1 MNIMK
6 RIFPAVVLFF
16 AACTGSH
23 TSITTGEWQG
33 KLLRED
39 GNHIVFNF
47 EVQQIKDSI
56 RWIIKNGEERIEVTD
71 IRTDGDSIWVQM
83 PVFESS
89 FKLKKE
95 GNGSLKGIWTKAG
108 SAGFLDMP
116 FEAVANKTERF
127 TVNAATT
134 KNITGTWSVRFFRA
148 DGSPRPAIATFVQ
161 NNAELTGTFIT
172 PTGDYRYLKGVVD
185 GDSLKLSTFDG
196 SHAYLFKAFINKDSA
211 ISNGFY
217 YSGATSI
224 EPWEAIKNDTAS
236 LPDVAAM
243 YLKDGEEKL
252 NFSFPDLDGKKV
264 SINNDRFK
272 NKVVIVQI
280 MGSWCP
286 NCMDETAFLSS
297 FYKEYKDKGVEV
309 VALAYEYYE
318 DYNLAVNSVRKFQ
331 KRFDVQYPM
340 LVTGVTV
347 SDTLRTEKTLP
358 QLTKIKSFP
367 STIFIGKDG
376 KVAKI
381 HAGFEGPG
389 TGSRYDALKQE
400 FIATVEKL
408 LGNG

>member
-1 MNIMK
+1 MK
-6 RIFPAVVLFF
+6 KILPFLSVLF
-16 AACTGSH
+16 AACTGGPSA
-23 TSITTGEWQG
+23 SLETGEWQG
-33 KLLRED
+33 KLLRND

-47 EVQQIKDSI
+47 ELRQVNDSI
-56 RWIIKNGEERIEVTD
+56 TWIIKNGEEKIEVTD
-71 IRTDGDSIWVQM
+71 ILLNGDSILVNM

-89 FKLKKE
+89 FKLVKD
-95 GNGSLKGIWTKAG
+95 GNSKLRGTWTKAG
-108 SAGFLDMP
+108 SAGFIDMP
-116 FEAVANKTERF
+116 FEAVAGKTERF
-127 TVNAATT
+127 STSKNASS
-134 KNITGTWSVRFFRA
+134 NISGKWAVRFFRA
-148 DGSPRPAIATFVQ
+148 DGSPRPAIAEFVQ
-161 NNAELTGTFIT
+161 KGNDLLGTFIT
-172 PTGDYRYLKGVVD
+172 PTGDYRYLQGVVD
-185 GDSLKLSTFDG
+185 GDLLKLSTFDG
-196 SHAYLFKAFINKDSA
+196 SHAYFFKAHINSDST
-211 ISNGFY
+211 ISKGFY

-224 EPWEAIKNDTAS
+224 EPWEAVKNDTAS

-252 NFSFPDLDGKKV
+252 NFSFPDLNGKQV
-264 SINNDRFK
+264 SINDTRFA

-297 FYKEYKDKGVEV
+297 FYKQNKDRGVEI

-318 DYNLAVNSVRKFQ
+318 DFNLAVNSIKKFQ
-331 KRFDVQYPM
+331 KRYDVQYPM

-389 TGSRYDALKQE
+389 TGKRYELLKKEFEETVEGLLKQ
-400 FIATVEKL
+400 
-408 LGNG
+408 

>member
-1 MNIMK
+1 METMK
-6 RIFPAVVLFF
+6 KIIPFIAIFF
-16 AACTGSH
+16 AACSGESLK
-23 TSITTGEWQG
+23 TGEWQG

-47 EVQQIKDSI
+47 EIQQQNDTI

-71 IRTDGDSIWVQM
+71 IRTQGDSVWVQM

-89 FKLKKE
+89 FKLVKE
-95 GNGSLKGIWTKAG
+95 SAGKLKGIWTKAG
-108 SAGFLDMP
+108 STGFIDMP
-116 FEAVANKTERF
+116 FEASADNAERF
-127 TVNAATT
+127 SVQNKPAA
-134 KNITGTWSVRFFRA
+134 NITGTWSVRFFRA

-196 SHAYLFKAFINKDSA
+196 SHAYLFKAFINKDSI

-252 NFSFPDLDGKKV
+252 NFSFKDLDGKQV
-264 SINNDRFK
+264 SINDDRFK
-272 NKVVIVQI
+272 DKVVIVQI

-297 FYKEYKDKGVEV
+297 FYKQYKDKGVEV

-318 DYNLAVNSVRKFQ
+318 DFTLAVNSVKKFR

-358 QLTKIKSFP
+358 QLTRIKSFP

-389 TGSRYDALKQE
+389 TGLRYEALKKE
-400 FIATVEKL
+400 FTVTVERL
-408 LGNG
+408 LVQ